1 MTDLAQG
8 IYAGEFKHTLDSKN
22 RLTIPAKW
30 RFAGDQN
37 QTYLAIPDEVAGC
50 VTVYPPALVANLRAK
65 LSSVS
70 LGNRQGQRAI
80 AKLFGRSETFSID
93 KSGRINLNERLYQ
106 GANIAREVML
116 VGTLDKFHLWNPQ
129 QYSAYLA
136 EEDEDIGTILTG
148 LGL

>member
-1 MTDLAQG
+1 MEMAQG

-37 QTYLAIPDEVAGC
+37 QIYLAIPDASGC
-50 VTVYPPALVANLRAK
+50 ITVYPPALVANLRQK
-65 LSSVS
+65 LSGVS

-80 AKLFGRSETFSID
+80 AKIFGQSETFSID
-93 KSGRINLNERLYQ
+93 KTGRIHLNERLYQ
-106 GANIAREVML
+106 GAHIEKEVML

-129 QYSAYLA
+129 YYADYLA
-136 EEDEDIGTILTG
+136 EDDEDISAILTG